1 MFLTDLSIR
10 FDTVAW
16 VDGVPGIRAREAT
29 VEGRR
34 WAIVEYGHAARR
46 LDWCRDGHV
55 GLVLTG
61 AVEYEFEDGGPL
73 LTVREGDAFQLATGR
88 AHRGTNRADGATR
101 LFLIDDVVPE

>member
-1 MFLTDLSIR
+1 M
-10 FDTVAW
+10 
-16 VDGVPGIRAREAT
+16 
-29 VEGRR
+29 
-34 WAIVEYGHAARR
+34 
-46 LDWCRDGHV
+46 
-55 GLVLTG
+55 LTG